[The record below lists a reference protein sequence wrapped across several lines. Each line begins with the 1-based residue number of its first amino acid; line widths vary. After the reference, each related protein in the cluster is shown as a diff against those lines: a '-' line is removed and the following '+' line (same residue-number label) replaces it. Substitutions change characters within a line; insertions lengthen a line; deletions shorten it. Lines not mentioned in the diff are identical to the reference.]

1 MNELLLKTDVDRSQ
15 HPEVLSRDAKAAN
28 LRERLNQQD
37 DPSNRH
43 SLGPKYVLMQRQ
55 QTSSLYVS

>member
-15 HPEVLSRDAKAAN
+15 HSEVLSRDAKAAN

-37 DPSNRH
+37 DSSNRH
-43 SLGPKYVLMQRQ
+43 SLGPKYVLM
-55 QTSSLYVS
+55 Y